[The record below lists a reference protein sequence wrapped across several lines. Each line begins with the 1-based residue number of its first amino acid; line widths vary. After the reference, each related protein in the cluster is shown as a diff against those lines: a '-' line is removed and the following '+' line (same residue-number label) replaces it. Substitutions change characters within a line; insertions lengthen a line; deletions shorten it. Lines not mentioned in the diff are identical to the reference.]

1 MSIYQWLCLIGVQG
15 LITTI
20 ISLVITKKFNKA
32 ELKAEQ
38 ARIKAEEANRT
49 AEKVAKAT
57 SEGVKALLKDRL
69 LQGYKHYINDVG
81 WADEHDRDNMKNIH
95 AQYHALGGN
104 GDMNDLRRTF
114 RHLPTVRGGPP
125 TEVSDNE

>member
-1 MSIYQWLCLIGVQG
+1 MSLYQWLCLLGIQG

-20 ISLVITKKFNKA
+20 ISLVITKKMNRA
-32 ELKAEQ
+32 EAKAEQ
-38 ARIKAEEANRT
+38 ARIRAEEANEATERI
-49 AEKVAKAT
+49 AKAT

-81 WADEHDRDNMKNIH
+81 YADEHDRDNLNNIYN
-95 AQYHALGGN
+95 QYHQLGGN

-114 RHLPTVRGGPP
+114 RHLPTVKSGPP
-125 TEVSDNE
+125 TEVSDDE

>member
-1 MSIYQWLCLIGVQG
+1 MNLYQWLCLLGVQG

-20 ISLVITKKFNKA
+20 ISLVITKKMNKA
-32 ELKAEQ
+32 EQKAEQ
-38 ARIKAEEANRT
+38 ARARAEEANRT

-104 GDMNDLRRTF
+104 GIITGLRDDTMR
-114 RHLPTVRGGPP
+114 LPTVESERG
-125 TEVSDNE
+125 DHHD

>member
-1 MSIYQWLCLIGVQG
+1 MNLYQWLCLLGVQG
-15 LITTI
+15 AITTI
-20 ISLVITKKFNKA
+20 ISIVITRKMNKA
-32 ELKAEQ
+32 ESKAEQ
-38 ARIKAEEANRT
+38 ARIRAEEANKT

-69 LQGYKHYINDVG
+69 LQGYKHYINNVG
-81 WADEHDRDNMKNIH
+81 WADSHDRDNMKELH

-114 RHLPTVRGGPP
+114 RHLPTVQGGPP
-125 TEVSDNE
+125 TEVSEEK